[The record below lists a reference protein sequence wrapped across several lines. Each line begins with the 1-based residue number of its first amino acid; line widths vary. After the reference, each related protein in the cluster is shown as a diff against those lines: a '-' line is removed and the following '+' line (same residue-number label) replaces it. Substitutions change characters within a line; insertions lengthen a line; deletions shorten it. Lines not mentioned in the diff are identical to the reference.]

1 MLTIRPKIV
10 LSIMIGSLVLNR
22 RRNFSILKSRHA
34 TGPLTASNDQS
45 SDCLLREDPEDDR
58 YVVSSSDDLLRNSP
72 CPSRADRFCG
82 IAIDTP
88 DTSRWS
94 DHIHSRIL
102 QKFPFLVEMFYWAV
116 NYLFY
121 AFTKTISQYL
131 SPADISVVQV
141 AQDHGIGI
149 LHVEHDSLFRF
160 FFPVKESDFQSFF
173 LENHK
178 AIMTFFNRIYSLVH
192 IPGTVL

>member
-1 MLTIRPKIV
+1 
-10 LSIMIGSLVLNR
+10 MIGSLVLNR
-22 RRNFSILKSRHA
+22 RRNFSIFKSRYD
-34 TGPLTASNDQS
+34 TGPFKACNDQS
-45 SDCLLREDPEDDR
+45 SDCLLNGVPDDSS
-58 YVVSSSDDLLRNSP
+58 YATSSSSSSDDLLCSNP
-72 CPSRADRFCG
+72 YTSRVDRVCG

-88 DTSRWS
+88 DTSRWA
-94 DHIHSRIL
+94 DYIHSRIL

-121 AFTKTISQYL
+121 ICTKTISAYF

-141 AQDHGIGI
+141 AQDHGVGI
-149 LHVEHDSLFRF
+149 LHIEHDSPFGFL
-160 FFPVKESDFQSFF
+160 FPVQESDFQYFF